1 MASIDR
7 IALLELLRKC
17 GADGNVDFLKEA
29 LQVLVQ
35 SLMEAEVSAKIGA
48 ERYERNE
55 GRTTYRNGYR
65 EREWD
70 TRVGTLK
77 LRIPKLRQGSYF
89 PSLLEPRRRAEKALL
104 AVVQEAY
111 VHGVSTRKVD
121 ELVEALGMQGVS
133 KSEVSRICKELDEV
147 VLAFNNWMRLIS
159 MSGWMRR
166 SPKYAK
172 ADACVTWRW
181 FWRLAFATT
190 ENGKSWVLTSGF
202 AKMVRFGPI
211 FYAGWWHEGCVGFN
225 SSSAMLTKGSGKRSN
240 KC

>member
-17 GADGNVDFLKEA
+17 GVDGNVDFLKEA

-89 PSLLEPRRRAEKALL
+89 PSLAGTAPAGGKSPLGRGSGGVCPRRE
-104 AVVQEAY
+104 
-111 VHGVSTRKVD
+111 
-121 ELVEALGMQGVS
+121 
-133 KSEVSRICKELDEV
+133 
-147 VLAFNNWMRLIS
+147 
-159 MSGWMRR
+159 
-166 SPKYAK
+166 YA
-172 ADACVTWRW
+172 
-181 FWRLAFATT
+181 
-190 ENGKSWVLTSGF
+190 
-202 AKMVRFGPI
+202 
-211 FYAGWWHEGCVGFN
+211 
-225 SSSAMLTKGSGKRSN
+225 
-240 KC
+240 

>member
-65 EREWD
+65 ERDWD

-89 PSLLEPRRRAEKALL
+89 PSLLEPRRRAGKALL

-121 ELVEALGMQGVS
+121 ELVEALGMQGIS
-133 KSEVSRICKELDEV
+133 KSEVSRAQSTRRRTGTQHGVGPGD
-147 VLAFNNWMRLIS
+147 
-159 MSGWMRR
+159 RR
-166 SPKYAK
+166 SRQRR
-172 ADACVTWRW
+172 TGS
-181 FWRLAFATT
+181 F
-190 ENGKSWVLTSGF
+190 
-202 AKMVRFGPI
+202 RF
-211 FYAGWWHEGCVGFN
+211 
-225 SSSAMLTKGSGKRSN
+225 
-240 KC
+240 

>member
-77 LRIPKLRQGSYF
+77 LRIPKLRQGTTS
-89 PSLLEPRRRAEKALL
+89 PLLEPRKRAEKALL

-121 ELVEALGMQGVS
+121 ELVEALGMQGLVKAKFRASAKNWTRSSWPSRSVRS
-133 KSEVSRICKELDEV
+133 KGCSLMFGWTRHSRRCVKAAVYEV
-147 VLAFNNWMRLIS
+147 
-159 MSGWMRR
+159 
-166 SPKYAK
+166 
-172 ADACVTWRW
+172 
-181 FWRLAFATT
+181 
-190 ENGKSWVLTSGF
+190 
-202 AKMVRFGPI
+202 
-211 FYAGWWHEGCVGFN
+211 WHW
-225 SSSAMLTKGSGKRSN
+225 L
-240 KC
+240 

>member
-77 LRIPKLRQGSYF
+77 LRIPKLRPQ
-89 PSLLEPRRRAEKALL
+89 L
-104 AVVQEAY
+104 A
-111 VHGVSTRKVD
+111 G
-121 ELVEALGMQGVS
+121 
-133 KSEVSRICKELDEV
+133 
-147 VLAFNNWMRLIS
+147 
-159 MSGWMRR
+159 
-166 SPKYAK
+166 
-172 ADACVTWRW
+172 
-181 FWRLAFATT
+181 TT
-190 ENGKSWVLTSGF
+190 PAGGKS
-202 AKMVRFGPI
+202 P
-211 FYAGWWHEGCVGFN
+211 VGR
-225 SSSAMLTKGSGKRSN
+225 GSGGVCPR
-240 KC
+240 CEYA